1 MAKDNFWKN
10 PAVIQA
16 LLMLS
21 DRDRDDE
28 AAEAEFYTGELLGS
42 ENARKILKASGVKYP
57 SQLNKDLLE
66 KANKGWWGKA
76 FDYFTPVGLTKY
88 LPAGLGMRESLGK
101 SYRFLSN
108 VYGTEDS
115 FRNRLIGMTQ
125 KDPRLNEII
134 FNEDGTINEANL
146 NRITRIAKA
155 KLGNDSIFDPF
166 VDNPAYYY
174 ISPDMSEDE
183 AGFRAEKAED
193 YLGDAL
199 NGNINRSG
207 ELLALNDRVSRE
219 YNNRAKQQEILKA
232 ARAGSLANNDVEA
245 TIGGDPVSVLP
256 SYVQASYEKTPED
269 ELEEELF
276 KRRAEDDEKW
286 EQIRSRARKR
296 FDENKKGKDWWWL

>member
-21 DRDRDDE
+21 DRDRDDD
-28 AAEAEFYTGELLGS
+28 AAEAEFYAGELLDS

-66 KANKGWWGKA
+66 KANI
-76 FDYFTPVGLTKY
+76 P
-88 LPAGLGMRESLGK
+88 MRMHNSLGK

-108 VYGTEDS
+108 VYGTENS

-155 KLGNDSIFDPF
+155 KLGNGSIFDPF

-174 ISPDMSEDE
+174 ISPNMSEDE
-183 AGFRAEKAED
+183 ARFRAEKAEE

-207 ELLALNDRVSRE
+207 ELLALNDRVNRE
-219 YNNRAKQQEILKA
+219 YSNIAKQQAILEA

-245 TIGGDPVSVLP
+245 TIGGDPVSMLP
-256 SYVQASYEKTPED
+256 SYVQASYKKTPED

-276 KRRAEDDEKW
+276 KRRAEDEEWGQRLEDLMN
-286 EQIRSRARKR
+286 KR
-296 FDENKKGKDWWWL
+296 FDESKKGTDWWWL